1 MLACTAMTWLKRIL
15 IILGILL
22 LGPLAIAAGKE
33 STITADWRTAS
44 RQSSGLAPTPG
55 TTHQAVVQ
63 VYAARAFSWRGLFAI
78 HSWISVKP
86 EGARQYTTYEVMGW
100 RAFHGGD
107 ALNIHND
114 IPDRYWYGAKPELLT
129 DIRGDTAAQAIEN
142 IQSIVATYPWRSSYR
157 TYPGPN
163 SNTFVA
169 FISRNVPALEL
180 DLPPTAIGKD
190 YLGNVKFIGKP
201 PSGRGIQLS
210 LWGLAGILIS
220 PVEGFE
226 LNILG
231 LSLGVNPANLAL
243 RLPGV
248 GMVKP

>member
-1 MLACTAMTWLKRIL
+1 
-15 IILGILL
+15 
-22 LGPLAIAAGKE
+22 
-33 STITADWRTAS
+33 
-44 RQSSGLAPTPG
+44 
-55 TTHQAVVQ
+55 
-63 VYAARAFSWRGLFAI
+63 
-78 HSWISVKP
+78 
-86 EGARQYTTYEVMGW
+86 MGW

-107 ALNIHND
+107 ALNIHNG

-201 PSGRGIQLS
+201 PSGRGIQSS